1 MICLQ
6 VAVQGHCAIVS
17 IQKPSESRH
26 AVLQAIR
33 AAIILMS
40 ALVHEYMDTLA
51 ETGTEASS
59 RPGPELAVA
68 RLEGIGLCFL
78 CSPDVSIRRAAW
90 DFLTA
95 VRQLHIALS
104 ALGTKGRLMSC
115 V

>member
-1 MICLQ
+1 MLCCRQ
-6 VAVQGHCAIVS
+6 SG
-17 IQKPSESRH
+17 
-26 AVLQAIR
+26 

-51 ETGTEASS
+51 ESATEALS

-90 DFLTA
+90 DFLIA
-95 VRQLHIALS
+95 VRQLHSALS
-104 ALGTKGRLMSC
+104 AIDTEGQLLSC
-115 V
+115 MCLLRNEC